1 MRLGMMSSCG
11 LAIFSAKGAAIYQP
25 SPIGLGHID

>member
-1 MRLGMMSSCG
+1 MMSSCG

-25 SPIGLGHID
+25 SLIGLGYID